1 MIAAKFMLCP
11 EHTNFSKLFDA
22 IQISQVGM
30 KAILISHHS
39 NEFSQLFI
47 SNVATCSP

>member
-1 MIAAKFMLCP
+1 MKAAKVMLCP

-30 KAILISHHS
+30 KAILISY
-39 NEFSQLFI
+39 NVSQQ
-47 SNVATCSP
+47 